1 MLFRLK
7 KTKTMASM
15 CGLSQFVSTQVNTDI
30 AIWYCANSGYLNN
43 VVEKDTFRF
52 HLYNMD
58 PIIKIVKLLNY
69 PMDEGFQRH
78 YQRTLALYY
87 FLDKYKRSSVNQRK
101 NMRNMFRALYQKV
114 LFVDTA
120 GLFKNFLQTEV
131 CTEFIP
137 VDGAADQEQINAVKA
152 KMPAFCHNMK
162 TEDLYYIS
170 TILDETKQAHEI
182 PISYD
187 VVMPVMPEHEINW
200 KYGLDSFDHKI
211 KICPQTFR
219 PISVENDK
227 SWSKSAK

>member
-137 VDGAADQEQINAVKA
+137 VDGVADQEQINAVKA
-152 KMPAFCHNMK
+152 KMPAFCHNMR

-187 VVMPVMPEHEINW
+187 VVLPVMPEHEINW

>member
-87 FLDKYKRSSVNQRK
+87 FLDKYKRSSMNQRK
-101 NMRNMFRALYQKV
+101 NLRNMFRSLYQKV
-114 LFVDTA
+114 LLVDTA

-137 VDGAADQEQINAVKA
+137 VDGVADQEQINAVKA
-152 KMPAFCHNMK
+152 KMPAFCHNMR

-187 VVMPVMPEHEINW
+187 VVLPVMPEHEINW